1 MGDSNNSNA
10 QPGVPE
16 SSSVDPLDAAADE
29 YDQELGR
36 QMGQDARRV
45 ANGEMT
51 EAAFYEKYHD
61 AVVEQFGED
70 RRPVA
75 VTEDDE

>member
-1 MGDSNNSNA
+1 
-10 QPGVPE
+10 
-16 SSSVDPLDAAADE
+16 
-29 YDQELGR
+29 
-36 QMGQDARRV
+36 
-45 ANGEMT
+45 MT